1 MIPVRVVSPVS
12 FPPSNLPLSGRWEE
26 GGGEEEEEEEG
37 SVGGVTG
44 IT

>member
-26 GGGEEEEEEEG
+26 GGGEEEEEG